1 MEMYVDLNA
10 LQNVLEDPE
19 LYRVNADFTEI
30 EEATPERVA
39 ITLYNEI
46 GFQLYSTNPIKQPLM
61 TFLPR
66 KQLYEGLYEEQKKFG
81 TIQYKEPVFKG
92 GKVIGVYVV
101 EWARDE
107 WITGVQER
115 SWLII
120 SLFALFFILVFTIV
134 AYLVNRKLNKPLHQL
149 TTQMD
154 AFAKGLDVEPM
165 KESRDELG
173 ELARSFE
180 AMREELTEATKQL
193 ADEQEQKEFMIA
205 SISHDLKTPL
215 TSIRAYAEAL
225 ESREISMD
233 QQREYREVIIEKSR
247 FMRQM
252 LDDLLMYTLL
262 QSNAYEMAFVEVDGA
277 EFFDMLVSDYDTL
290 CEEKGI
296 IFHEKASVSGQYQVN
311 AKEMIRVVDNLMSNA
326 ITHTRSGQEIW
337 LGAVNVNRLPVWC
350 FDFVKEALT
359 EEEGMYL
366 LVQNEGKGLSSA
378 QLAKIF
384 DPLYQADAA
393 RTKVGDGGTGL
404 GLSITK
410 QIIERHG
417 GTVRMLSKENVGTAM
432 ICYLPKFKGDE

>member
-337 LGAVNVNRLPVWC
+337 LGAVNVNRLPIWC

-378 QLAKIF
+378 QIAKIF

>member
-30 EEATPERVA
+30 EEATPERAA

-92 GKVIGVYVV
+92 GKVIGVYEV

-180 AMREELTEATKQL
+180 AMREELTEATRQL

-378 QLAKIF
+378 QIAKIF

-417 GTVRMLSKENVGTAM
+417 GTVRMLSKENIGTAM
-432 ICYLPKFKGDE
+432 ICYLPNFKGDE